1 MIEEKPKCRDPI
13 AKVIVART
21 TWTVRWLLKQ
31 PEAGRQRT
39 EDSVNA
45 TVAENSNRLRQ
56 LNWMVLSWG
65 FKLSAISSGLS
76 RILA

>member
-1 MIEEKPKCRDPI
+1 MIEGKPKCRGPI
-13 AKVIVART
+13 VKVIVART
-21 TWTVRWLLKQ
+21 TRMERRLPGQLGAW
-31 PEAGRQRT
+31 RQRT

-45 TVAENSNRLRQ
+45 IVAENSNRLRQ

>member
-1 MIEEKPKCRDPI
+1 MIEGKPKCRGPI
-13 AKVIVART
+13 VKVIVART
-21 TWTVRWLLKQ
+21 TRMESWLLGQ
-31 PEAGRQRT
+31 LEALRQRT

-45 TVAENSNRLRQ
+45 IVAENSNRLRQ